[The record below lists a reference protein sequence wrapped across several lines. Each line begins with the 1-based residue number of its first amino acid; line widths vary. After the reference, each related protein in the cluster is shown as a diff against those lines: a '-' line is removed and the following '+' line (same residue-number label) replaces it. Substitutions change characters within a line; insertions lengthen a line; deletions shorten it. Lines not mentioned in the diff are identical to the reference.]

1 MQDVALKEALLL
13 PKLRSHFAEFLNE
26 GSLERLRILSS
37 STCVG
42 LRYGH
47 PINSLEAFLGK
58 CADQFM
64 SLRTPYHLSRL
75 TTLRICLKRPST
87 GLDRHFH
94 PPDGPNTCVT
104 SSLEC
109 LQSGTGI
116 LRLFSIAYALRPRLR
131 VRLTLGGVALPRKP

>member
-1 MQDVALKEALLL
+1 MQNARPMEAPLL
-13 PKLRSHFAEFLNE
+13 PKLRGDFAEFLNE

-47 PINSLEAFLGK
+47 PVSSLEGFLVK
-58 CADQFM
+58 CADQFA
-64 SLRTPYHLSRL
+64 SLRTPYHPSRL
-75 TTLRICLKRPST
+75 TTLRICLERPST

>member
-1 MQDVALKEALLL
+1 MRDVTPIEVPLL
-13 PKLRSHFAEFLNE
+13 PKLRGHFAEFLNE

-47 PINSLEAFLGK
+47 TVSSLEAFLGK
-58 CADQFM
+58 CADQFA

-75 TTLRICLKRPST
+75 MALRICLKRPST

-94 PPDGPNTCVT
+94 PPDGPNTYVP
-104 SSLEC
+104 SSLKR

-116 LRLFSIAYALRPRLR
+116 LDLFSIAYALRPRLR

>member
-1 MQDVALKEALLL
+1 MQDATPREVPLL
-13 PKLRSHFAEFLNE
+13 PKLRGYFAEFLNE

-47 PINSLEAFLGK
+47 PVSSLEDFLVK
-58 CADQFM
+58 CADQFA

-75 TTLRICLKRPST
+75 TTLRICLERPST
-87 GLDRHFH
+87 GLDRRFH
-94 PPDGPNTCVT
+94 PPDGLNTCVPP
-104 SSLEC
+104 SLKC

-116 LRLFSIAYALRPRLR
+116 LSLFSIAYALRPQLR
-131 VRLTLGGVALPRKP
+131 IRLTLGGVALPRKP